1 MKTKRVL
8 CVCSA
13 NMLRSPTAQ
22 VVLGSA
28 PYNFDTRSAGTMRMS
43 VVPLTRALVQWAD
56 EIICME
62 KQHRARVLQ
71 LGTNEELTKAKTFVL
86 DIPDTYDYRDPAL
99 ARLIAERYDEKTGF
113 KREPFVEV
121 GSE

>member
-1 MKTKRVL
+1 MKTKKVL

-22 VVLGSA
+22 VVLGA
-28 PYNFDTRSAGTMRMS
+28 PPYNFDTRSAGTLKGS
-43 VVPLTRALVQWAD
+43 VVPLTRALVEWAD
-56 EIICME
+56 EIVCME
-62 KQHRARVLQ
+62 KRHKDWVLNRAL
-71 LGTNEELTKAKTFVL
+71 NEDAAEKKTFVL

-99 ARLIAERYDEKTGF
+99 AKLIAERYGERTGF
-113 KREPFVEV
+113 KRPSFVEV